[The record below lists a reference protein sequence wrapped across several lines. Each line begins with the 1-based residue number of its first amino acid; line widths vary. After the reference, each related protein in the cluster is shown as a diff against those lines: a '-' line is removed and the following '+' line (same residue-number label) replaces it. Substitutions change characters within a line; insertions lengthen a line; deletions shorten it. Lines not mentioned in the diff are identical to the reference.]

1 MIYNN
6 AIRSIRTKKKWD
18 FKENIYNATMSYHQ
32 FQIFE
37 KIGTEESQIDTKSRV
52 NLLIKQNTYFLSN
65 SPNDFIFS
73 CTNISLALLYFGMP
87 NNLRRLLLYA
97 ILNFLITVTVPL
109 YHIVE
114 HIRTERFEQSTFHIW
129 GTLSKLPR

>member
-1 MIYNN
+1 M
-6 AIRSIRTKKKWD
+6 A
-18 FKENIYNATMSYHQ
+18 YHQ
-32 FQIFE
+32 FQIFK
-37 KIGTEESQIDTKSRV
+37 KIGTEESQIDTSIELSEKV

-65 SPNDFIFS
+65 SPNDFIFI

-97 ILNFLITVTVPL
+97 ILTFFVAVTDPL

-114 HIRTERFEQSTFHIW
+114 QYILEQKDLNKVHFTSVEHLANFLDKI
-129 GTLSKLPR
+129 LMFA

>member
-1 MIYNN
+1 
-6 AIRSIRTKKKWD
+6 
-18 FKENIYNATMSYHQ
+18 MSYHQ

-37 KIGTEESQIDTKSRV
+37 KIGTDESQIDTSIELSERV
-52 NLLIKQNTYFLSN
+52 NLLIKQNTFFISN
-65 SPNDFIFS
+65 SPNDFILS

-97 ILNFLITVTVPL
+97 ILNFLIAVTVPL

-114 HIRTERFEQSTFHIW
+114 QYILEQKDLNIVHFTSGEHLANFLDKI
-129 GTLSKLPR
+129 LMFA

>member
-1 MIYNN
+1 MQYDL
-6 AIRSIRTKKKWD
+6 SELKKCD
-18 FKENIYNATMSYHQ
+18 FKENIFIMLQCRTTNW
-32 FQIFE
+32 
-37 KIGTEESQIDTKSRV
+37 KIGTEESQIETSIELSERV

-65 SPNDFIFS
+65 SPNDFILS

-87 NNLRRLLLYA
+87 NNLRRLIICNSYFSHSSNSS
-97 ILNFLITVTVPL
+97 IIPHSRT
-109 YHIVE
+109 I